1 MLIMPIAPPE
11 TYIYTNPVGR
21 ITPTNTGEVIK
32 ADGRERDSD
41 TAFGSMLVPA
51 KIRGRIQQFPTVT
64 QHWMV
69 DGHHARIDQ
78 IPEME

>member
-1 MLIMPIAPPE
+1 MLAMSIAPPE
-11 TYIYTNPVGR
+11 IYIYTNPVGR

-32 ADGRERDSD
+32 AEGRGRDSD
-41 TAFGSMLVPA
+41 SVWVHASPC
-51 KIRGRIQQFPTVT
+51 KIRGHIQQFPTVT

-69 DGHHARIDQ
+69 DGRHHVRIDQ